1 MRKIVASVKLVPG
14 CRGFFDPVTGINLSL
29 SNSIGYIRED
39 DKVDNIRKAIREG
52 KIKIVGGQLP
62 PAINIKPIQKAKK
75 IIKKVEEI
83 KPVKVKEEPKK
94 LKKQKK
100 VKPAE
105 IKKEQEIIVELKPI
119 EEKEDK
125 PVEAGE

>member
-39 DKVDNIRKAIREG
+39 DKVDNIRKAVREG

-83 KPVKVKEEPKK
+83 KPVEVKEEPKK
-94 LKKQKK
+94 LKKQKR

>member
-1 MRKIVASVKLVPG
+1 MRKIVASIKLVPG

-75 IIKKVEEI
+75 IVKKVEEI
-83 KPVKVKEEPKK
+83 KPVEVKEEP
-94 LKKQKK
+94 KKQKK

-105 IKKEQEIIVELKPI
+105 IKEEQEIVVELKPI

-125 PVEAGE
+125 PVEAGD

>member
-83 KPVKVKEEPKK
+83 KPVEVKEEPKK

>member
-39 DKVDNIRKAIREG
+39 DKVDNIRKAVREG

-83 KPVKVKEEPKK
+83 KPVEVKEEPKK

>member
-1 MRKIVASVKLVPG
+1 MRKIVASIKLVPG

-83 KPVKVKEEPKK
+83 KPVEVKEEPKK

>member
-1 MRKIVASVKLVPG
+1 MRKIVASIKLVPG

-39 DKVDNIRKAIREG
+39 DKVDNIRKAVREG

-83 KPVKVKEEPKK
+83 KPVEVKEEPKK

>member
-1 MRKIVASVKLVPG
+1 MRKIVASIKLVPG

-39 DKVDNIRKAIREG
+39 DKVDNIRKAVREG

-75 IIKKVEEI
+75 IIKKV
-83 KPVKVKEEPKK
+83 
-94 LKKQKK
+94 LTTKKQ
-100 VKPAE
+100 
-105 IKKEQEIIVELKPI
+105 
-119 EEKEDK
+119 
-125 PVEAGE
+125 

>member
-83 KPVKVKEEPKK
+83 KPVEVKEEPKK
-94 LKKQKK
+94 IKKQKK

-105 IKKEQEIIVELKPI
+105 IKEEQEIVVELKPI

>member
-1 MRKIVASVKLVPG
+1 MRKIVASVKLAPG

-39 DKVDNIRKAIREG
+39 DKVDNIRKAVREG

-83 KPVKVKEEPKK
+83 KPVEVKEEPKK
-94 LKKQKK
+94 LTKQKK

>member
-1 MRKIVASVKLVPG
+1 MRKIVASIKLVPG

-83 KPVKVKEEPKK
+83 KPVEVKEEPKK

-100 VKPAE
+100 VKPTE

>member
-83 KPVKVKEEPKK
+83 KPVEVKEEPKK
-94 LKKQKK
+94 LKKQKR

>member
-1 MRKIVASVKLVPG
+1 MRKIVASIKLVPG

-83 KPVKVKEEPKK
+83 KPVEVKEEPKK

-105 IKKEQEIIVELKPI
+105 IKKEQEIVVELKPI

>member
-75 IIKKVEEI
+75 IIKEVEEI
-83 KPVKVKEEPKK
+83 KPVEVKEEPKK

>member
-1 MRKIVASVKLVPG
+1 MRKIVASIKLVPG

-75 IIKKVEEI
+75 IMKKVEEI
-83 KPVKVKEEPKK
+83 KPVEVKEEPKK

>member
-39 DKVDNIRKAIREG
+39 DKVDNIRKAVREG

-83 KPVKVKEEPKK
+83 KPVEVKEEPKK
-94 LKKQKK
+94 LKKQKR

-119 EEKEDK
+119 EKKEDK

>member
-39 DKVDNIRKAIREG
+39 DKVDNIRKAVREG

-75 IIKKVEEI
+75 IIKKVKEI
-83 KPVKVKEEPKK
+83 KPVEVKEEPKK
-94 LKKQKK
+94 LKKQKR

>member
-1 MRKIVASVKLVPG
+1 MDLLNDYSYEEV
-14 CRGFFDPVTGINLSL
+14 
-29 SNSIGYIRED
+29 
-39 DKVDNIRKAIREG
+39 
-52 KIKIVGGQLP
+52 
-62 PAINIKPIQKAKK
+62 
-75 IIKKVEEI
+75 VEELVRYEEGEVI
-83 KPVKVKEEPKK
+83 AEEPKK

>member
-1 MRKIVASVKLVPG
+1 MRKIVASIKLVPG

-83 KPVKVKEEPKK
+83 KPVEVKEEPKK
-94 LKKQKK
+94 LKKQKR

>member
-1 MRKIVASVKLVPG
+1 MRKIVASIKLVPG

-39 DKVDNIRKAIREG
+39 DKVDNIRKAVREG

-83 KPVKVKEEPKK
+83 KPVEVKEEPKK

-105 IKKEQEIIVELKPI
+105 IKEEQEIVVELKPI